1 MNLLC
6 YLSGKIWKP
15 KEQPRVE
22 INDDI
27 QIDTEWDEVL
37 ASATEEELVDL
48 AGMSILFGV
57 SVNMLNPHLNCRFT

>member
-1 MNLLC
+1 M
-6 YLSGKIWKP
+6 SGKIWKP

-27 QIDTEWDEVL
+27 QLDTEWDEVL

-48 AGMSILFGV
+48 AGMSLV
-57 SVNMLNPHLNCRFT
+57 TLNAKSAH